1 MRGLT
6 ESLQGALRCPVSG
19 SELHIDAH
27 DARCRDAS
35 CGAVFPVLDGVPVL
49 IDESRSLFRL
59 SDYTPE
65 GRRDDGADGARG
77 LLRRLAARL
86 PLLAWNVHAEDNLRR
101 FADLLEAEAPRPRVL
116 IVGGGTPGCGTES
129 VLDTR
134 SLELCE
140 TDVAFGART
149 SIICDAHTL
158 PFADGSFDGVIAQA
172 VIEYLI
178 HPRKAV
184 DEMHRV
190 LRPGGLVYAET
201 PFMQQ
206 VHGGP
211 FDFVRYS
218 HVGHRELFR
227 RFDEIASGAACGP
240 GMALASAYRH
250 FLMCLATT
258 RTGRSL
264 ANAFARLTAFWIPW
278 IDGRLVD
285 RSAALDAA
293 AGNYFLGRRSENELS
308 DREII
313 SVYRGQA
320 TF

>member
-19 SELHIDAH
+19 SEIQIDVH
-27 DARCRDAS
+27 EARCKDAS
-35 CGAVFPVLDGVPVL
+35 CSAVFPVLDGIPVL

-59 SDYTPE
+59 SDYTSPH
-65 GRRDDGADGARG
+65 GPQDRPDGPRR
-77 LLRRLAARL
+77 LRRWIAARL
-86 PLLAWNVHAEDNLRR
+86 PVLAWNVHAEENLHR
-101 FADLLEAEAPRPRVL
+101 FADLLEEETPRPRVL
-116 IVGGGTPGCGTES
+116 IVGGGIPGYGTKS
-129 VLDTR
+129 VLDKR
-134 SLELCE
+134 NLELCE
-140 TDVAFGART
+140 TDVAFRSRT
-149 SIICDAHTL
+149 SIICDAHAL

-178 HPRKAV
+178 HPRRAV

-211 FDFVRYS
+211 FDFTRFS

-227 RFDEIASGAACGP
+227 RFDEISSGVACGP

-258 RTGRSL
+258 RSGRSL
-264 ANAFARLTAFWIPW
+264 ANAFARLTSFWIPR
-278 IDGRLVD
+278 IDRWLVD
-285 RSAALDAA
+285 RPAALDAA
-293 AGNYFLGRRSENELS
+293 AGSYFLGRRSERELS

-313 SVYRGQA
+313 AVYRGQA